1 MRTLADRYAAALA
14 DVALAGKAAEKIRG
28 ELADFLGL
36 LREAPQLGTLLSS
49 PAVPRAAKRAV
60 AEALVNRLGASRT
73 LRNFLCVVLDHR
85 RTRLLPEIQEALD
98 RQLDER
104 MGVVRAT
111 VTSARE
117 LPKDEQGKL
126 QEVLQRLTGRRVEA
140 QYALDQA
147 LIAGTVVR
155 IGSTIYDGSV
165 RTRIEKMRHQLAS
178 Q

>member
-14 DVALAGKAAEKIRG
+14 DVALAENAADKIRG
-28 ELADFLGL
+28 ELSDFMAL
-36 LREAPQLGTLLSS
+36 LREAPQLGTLLGS
-49 PAVPRAAKRAV
+49 PAVSRSGKRAV
-60 AEALVNRLGASRT
+60 AEALVQRLGASRT

-85 RTRLLPEIQEALD
+85 RTRLLPEIEEALD

-104 MGVVRAT
+104 LGVTRAE

-117 LPKDEQGKL
+117 LAKADQTRL
-126 QEVLQRLTGRRVEA
+126 QAVLARLTGRKIEA
-140 QYALDQA
+140 EYRLNPE

-165 RTRIEKMRHQLAS
+165 RTRIEKLRHQLAS

>member
-14 DVALAGKAAEKIRG
+14 DVALAENAADKIRG

-49 PAVPRAAKRAV
+49 PAVPRAGKRSV
-60 AEALVNRLGASRT
+60 AEALVKRMGASRT

-104 MGVVRAT
+104 LGLTRAE

-117 LPKDEQGKL
+117 LPRDDQAKL
-126 QEVLQRLTGRRVEA
+126 QAVLSRLTGRRVEA
-140 QYALDQA
+140 AVQA
-147 LIAGTVVR
+147 GPGIDRRHRGTHR
-155 IGSTIYDGSV
+155 FD
-165 RTRIEKMRHQLAS
+165 HL
-178 Q
+178 

>member
-14 DVALAGKAAEKIRG
+14 DVALADKAADKIRG

-49 PAVPRAAKRAV
+49 PAVPRAAKRAL
-60 AEALVNRLGASRT
+60 AEALVQRLGASRT

-85 RTRLLPEIQEALD
+85 RTRLLAEIQEALD

-104 MGVVRAT
+104 LGVRRAE
-111 VTSARE
+111 VSSARD
-117 LPKDEQGKL
+117 LPEADQARL
-126 QEVLQRLTGRRVEA
+126 QAVLASLTGCKIEA
-140 QYALDQA
+140 EYRLAPE

-165 RTRIEKMRHQLAS
+165 RTRIDKLRHQLAS

>member
-1 MRTLADRYAAALA
+1 MRSLADRYAAALA
-14 DVALAGKAAEKIRG
+14 DVALAENAGDKIRG
-28 ELADFLGL
+28 ELADFMAL

-60 AEALVNRLGASRT
+60 AEALVTRLGASRT

-98 RQLDER
+98 RQIDER
-104 MGVVRAT
+104 LGLTRAE

-117 LPKDEQGKL
+117 LPTGDQARL
-126 QEVLQRLTGRRVEA
+126 QAVLQRLTGRRVEA
-140 QYALDQA
+140 AYRLDPE

-165 RTRIEKMRHQLAS
+165 RTRIERLRQQLAS

>member
-1 MRTLADRYAAALA
+1 MRAPADRYAAALA
-14 DVALAGKAAEKIRG
+14 DVALADNAADKIRG
-28 ELADFLGL
+28 ELADFLEL

-60 AEALVNRLGASRT
+60 AEALVKRLGASRT

-85 RTRLLPEIQEALD
+85 RTRLLPEIQKALD

-104 MGVVRAT
+104 LGVTRAE
-111 VTSARE
+111 VTSARN
-117 LPKDEQGKL
+117 LTKGDQAKL
-126 QEVLQRLTGRRVEA
+126 QTVLQSLTGRRVEA
-140 QYALDQA
+140 QYRLDPE

>member
-1 MRTLADRYAAALA
+1 MRSLADRYAAALA
-14 DVALAGKAAEKIRG
+14 DVALADHAADKIRG

-49 PAVPRAAKRAV
+49 PAVPRAGKRAV
-60 AEALVNRLGASRT
+60 AEALVKRLGASRT

-85 RTRLLPEIQEALD
+85 RTRLLPEIQKALD

-104 MGVVRAT
+104 LGVTRAD
-111 VTSARE
+111 VSSARE
-117 LPKDEQGKL
+117 LPKDDRAKL
-126 QEVLQRLTGRRVEA
+126 QAVLQRLSGRRVEA
-140 QYALDQA
+140 QYRLDPE

>member
-1 MRTLADRYAAALA
+1 MKSLADRYAAALA
-14 DVALAGKAAEKIRG
+14 DVALADNAADKIRG

-49 PAVPRAAKRAV
+49 PAVPRAGKRAV
-60 AEALVNRLGASRT
+60 AEALVKRLGASRT

-85 RTRLLPEIQEALD
+85 RTRLLPEIQKALD

-104 MGVVRAT
+104 LGVTRAD
-111 VTSARE
+111 VSSARE
-117 LPKDEQGKL
+117 LPKDDRAKL
-126 QEVLQRLTGRRVEA
+126 QAVLKRLTGRRVEA
-140 QYALDQA
+140 QYRLDPE

>member
-14 DVALAGKAAEKIRG
+14 DVALAENAGDRIRG
-28 ELADFLGL
+28 EMADFLGL
-36 LREAPQLGTLLSS
+36 LRETPQLGTLLGS
-49 PAVPRAAKRAV
+49 PAVPRAGKRAV
-60 AEALVNRLGASRT
+60 VEALVERLGASRT

-98 RQLDER
+98 RQLDDR
-104 MGVVRAT
+104 MGVTRAQ
-111 VTSARE
+111 VTSAHE
-117 LPKDEQGKL
+117 LPPGDQSRLEAVLGKM
-126 QEVLQRLTGRRVEA
+126 TGRKIEA
-140 QYALDQA
+140 QYKLDPE

-165 RTRIEKMRHQLAS
+165 RTRIDKMRHQLAS

>member
-14 DVALAGKAAEKIRG
+14 DVALAENAGDKIRG

-36 LREAPQLGTLLSS
+36 IREAPQLGTLLSS
-49 PAVPRAAKRAV
+49 PAVPRAGKRSV
-60 AEALVNRLGASRT
+60 VNSLVQRMGASRT

-85 RTRLLPEIQEALD
+85 RTRLLPEMQEALD
-98 RQLDER
+98 RHLDER
-104 MGVVRAT
+104 LGISRAE
-111 VTSARE
+111 VKSARD
-117 LPKDEQGKL
+117 LSPADKARL
-126 QEVLQRLTGRRVEA
+126 QAVLGSLTGRKIEA
-140 QYALDQA
+140 QYRLDPE

-178 Q
+178 

>member
-1 MRTLADRYAAALA
+1 MA
-14 DVALAGKAAEKIRG
+14 
-28 ELADFLGL
+28 L

-49 PAVPRAAKRAV
+49 PAVARAGKRAV
-60 AEALVNRLGASRT
+60 AEALVKRLGASRT

-85 RTRLLPEIQEALD
+85 RSRLLPEIQEALD

-104 MGVVRAT
+104 LGVTRVE

-117 LPKDEQGKL
+117 LAKGDQAKL
-126 QEVLQRLTGRRVEA
+126 QAVLTRLTGRRVETE
-140 QYALDQA
+140 YRLDPE

-165 RTRIEKMRHQLAS
+165 RTRIEKLRHQLAS

>member
-14 DVALAGKAAEKIRG
+14 DVALAENAAEKIRG

-36 LREAPQLGTLLSS
+36 LREAPQLGTLLTS
-49 PAVPRAAKRAV
+49 PAVPRAGKRSV
-60 AEALVNRLGASRT
+60 AEALVKRMGASRT
-73 LRNFLCVVLDHR
+73 LRNFLFVVLDHR
-85 RTRLLPEIQEALD
+85 RTRLLPDIQEALD

-104 MGVVRAT
+104 LGVTRAE
-111 VTSARE
+111 VTSARP
-117 LPKDEQGKL
+117 LPQPDQARL
-126 QEVLQRLTGRRVEA
+126 QAVLSRLTGRRVEA
-140 QYALDQA
+140 EYRLDPE

-165 RTRIEKMRHQLAS
+165 RTRIEKLRHQLAS

>member
-1 MRTLADRYAAALA
+1 MRNLADRYAAALA
-14 DVALAGKAAEKIRG
+14 DVALAENAGDKIRG
-28 ELADFLGL
+28 ELADFLAL
-36 LREAPQLGTLLSS
+36 LREAPQLGALLSS
-49 PAVPRAAKRAV
+49 PAVPRAGKRAV
-60 AEALVNRLGASRT
+60 AEALVQRLGASRT

-85 RTRLLPEIQEALD
+85 RTRLLPEIGEALD

-104 MGVVRAT
+104 LGVTRAE

-117 LPKDEQGKL
+117 LAKADQARL
-126 QEVLQRLTGRRVEA
+126 QAVLARLTGRKIEA
-140 QYALDQA
+140 QYRLDPE

>member
-1 MRTLADRYAAALA
+1 VRTLSDRYAAALA
-14 DVALAGKAAEKIRG
+14 DVALADNAAEKIRG

-49 PAVPRAAKRAV
+49 PAVPRAGKRAV
-60 AEALVNRLGASRT
+60 AEALVNRMGASRT

-104 MGVVRAT
+104 MGIVRAT
-111 VTSARE
+111 VTSASE
-117 LPKDEQGKL
+117 LPKDEQAKL

>member
-14 DVALAGKAAEKIRG
+14 DVALAENAADKIRG
-28 ELADFLGL
+28 ELADFLAL
-36 LREAPQLGTLLSS
+36 LREAPQLGTLLGS
-49 PAVPRAAKRAV
+49 PAVPRAGKRAV
-60 AEALVNRLGASRT
+60 VESLVRRLGASRT

-104 MGVVRAT
+104 MGVSRAQ
-111 VTSARE
+111 VTSAHE
-117 LPKDEQGKL
+117 LTPTDQARL
-126 QEVLQRLTGRRVEA
+126 QAVLGNLTGQKIQA
-140 QYALDQA
+140 QYTLDPA

>member
-1 MRTLADRYAAALA
+1 MRALADRYAAALA
-14 DVALAGKAAEKIRG
+14 DVALAENAADKIRG
-28 ELADFLGL
+28 ELADFMAL
-36 LREAPQLGTLLSS
+36 LREASQLGTLLSS
-49 PAVPRAAKRAV
+49 PAVPKASKRSV
-60 AEALVNRLGASRT
+60 VEALVKRLGASRT

-104 MGVVRAT
+104 LGVTRAE
-111 VTSARE
+111 VTSAHE
-117 LPKDEQGKL
+117 LVKADQARL
-126 QEVLQRLTGRRVEA
+126 QAVLARLTGRKVEA
-140 QYALDQA
+140 QYRLDPD

-165 RTRIEKMRHQLAS
+165 RTRIEKLRHQLAS